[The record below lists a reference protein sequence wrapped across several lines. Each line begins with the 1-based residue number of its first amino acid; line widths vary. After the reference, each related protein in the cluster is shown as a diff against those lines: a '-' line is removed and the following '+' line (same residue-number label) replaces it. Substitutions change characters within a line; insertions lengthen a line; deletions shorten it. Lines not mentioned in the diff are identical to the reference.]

1 MLVTIRRVVT
11 SPSRSDPNPPAGPGG
26 ARGPVHSVFR
36 YPLDGRS
43 ASVARDHVRAQ
54 LRGWGLDELQNE
66 ATLLASELVTNA
78 IRASELLPRR
88 SAGGNGQPSV
98 ALQLT
103 YDRHRLVVE
112 VWDRAAGRPE
122 FRRGDPAAGTSGGL
136 RLVNALAAG
145 WGSYPVYAHGDPN
158 GKVVWASLPQPQP
171 SRQAAA
177 GDTPAD
183 EAHLPRRTPSAP
195 SDPDQPPPDRTNL
208 AILQRVL
215 GRLRTLDA

>member
-1 MLVTIRRVVT
+1 MLVTIRAVT
-11 SPSRSDPNPPAGPGG
+11 PPSRFDPHSPDGPDG
-26 ARGPVHSVFR
+26 ARGPVRSVFR

-103 YDRHRLVVE
+103 YDHHHLVVE

-122 FRRGDPAAGTSGGL
+122 FHRGDSATGNSGGL
-136 RLVNALAAG
+136 RVVNALAAG
-145 WGSYPVYAHGDPN
+145 WGSYPVYAHGGPN
-158 GKVVWASLPQPQP
+158 GKVVWASLPQPQGQ
-171 SRQAAA
+171 RQAAT

-183 EAHLPRRTPSAP
+183 ETHLPRRTPSAP
-195 SDPDQPPPDRTNL
+195 STVSQPPADHTNL
-208 AILQRVL
+208 AILQRVVD
-215 GRLRTLDA
+215 RLRALDA